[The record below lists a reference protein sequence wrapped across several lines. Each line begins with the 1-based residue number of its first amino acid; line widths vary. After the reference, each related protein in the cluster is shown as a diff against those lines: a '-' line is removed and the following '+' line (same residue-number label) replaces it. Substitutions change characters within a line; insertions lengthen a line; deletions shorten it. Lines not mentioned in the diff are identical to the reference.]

1 MAETMTGLKRT
12 MRCAEL
18 TTLDIGREVVLMGWC
33 HKQRDLGGLTFISL
47 RDRTG
52 EIQLVIDENSPQDI
66 REKASKVRSEFV
78 LAAVGKVA
86 RRSAPNDALPTG
98 EIEIMVNELRILSE
112 SQTPPFYIEENVDTN
127 ESLRLKYR
135 YLDLRRPDMQRKMIL
150 RHKITKCARDY
161 YDDNGFLDIETPML
175 TKSTP
180 EGARDY
186 LVPSRVHAG
195 KYYALPQSPQLFKQL
210 LMLSGYDR
218 YMQIA
223 RCFRDEDL
231 RSDRQPE
238 FTQIDLE
245 MAFVDVDDIIAINEG
260 FIKKVFRE
268 ILDVDVTIPLRRL
281 TFATAM
287 DRFGSDKPD
296 LRFGMELVNVSDL
309 LADSGL
315 GVFANAISE
324 GGSVRLINVPGG
336 ATMTRKEIDSLGEFI
351 KTYRAKGLAWIT
363 CDAEPRGSVLKF
375 MTPGLL
381 EKLYSRANSKHG
393 DLLLLIADKNEIVFD
408 ALGQLRCEVAK
419 RCKTIDPSLYELLWV
434 TEFPLFEYDEEEKR
448 FVAKHHPFTSPMDE
462 DVSLLET
469 DPIKARAK
477 AYDIILNGCELG
489 GGSIRIHDQELQKQM
504 FNKLGFTDEEAWER
518 FGFLLK
524 AFQYGVPPHGGL
536 AFGLDRLAMLMT
548 GSESIRDVIA
558 FPKVQN
564 ASCLMTDA
572 PNVVDQK
579 QLDDLSI
586 RNVIKEEGKL
596 DDIKK

>member
-12 MRCAEL
+12 MLCAEL

-47 RDRTG
+47 RDRSG
-52 EIQLVIDENSPQDI
+52 EIQLVIDENSPEEI
-66 REKASKVRSEFV
+66 RVKASKVRSEYV
-78 LAAVGKVA
+78 LATVGTVA
-86 RRSAPNDALPTG
+86 RRSAPNTAVPTG

-112 SQTPPFYIEENVDTN
+112 SQTPPFYIEENIETN

-135 YLDLRRPDMQRKMIL
+135 YLDLRRPDMQRKMII

-161 YDDNGFLDIETPML
+161 YDENGFLDIETPML

-186 LVPSRVHAG
+186 LVPSRVHPG

-231 RSDRQPE
+231 RADRQPE

-245 MAFVDVDDIIAINEG
+245 MAFVDVDDVILVTEG
-260 FIKKVFRE
+260 FIKKVFKD
-268 ILDVDVTIPLRRL
+268 ILDVTVTLPIRRM

-287 DRFGSDKPD
+287 ERFGSDKPD
-296 LRFGMELVNVSDL
+296 LRFGMELVSISDLVSD
-309 LADSGL
+309 SEF
-315 GVFANAISE
+315 GVFTNAIQS
-324 GGSVRLINVPGG
+324 GGSVRMINVPGG

-351 KTYRAKGLAWIT
+351 KTYRAKGLAWLT
-363 CDAEPRGSVLKF
+363 CDKEPRGSILKF
-375 MTPGLL
+375 TTPGLL
-381 EKLYSRANSKHG
+381 EKLYSRANSSQG
-393 DLLLLIADKNEIVFD
+393 DLLLIVADKNEVVFD

-419 RCKTIDPSLYELLWV
+419 RLGMIDPTKYEFLWV
-434 TEFPLFEYDEEEKR
+434 TEFPLFEYDDEAKR

-462 DVSLLET
+462 DISLLET
-469 DPIKARAK
+469 DPIQVRAK

-489 GGSIRIHDQELQKQM
+489 GGSIRIHDQELQQNM
-504 FNKLGFTDEEAWER
+504 FNMLGFSNEEAWER

-524 AFQYGVPPHGGL
+524 AFQFGVPPHGGL

-564 ASCLMTDA
+564 ASCLMTEA
-572 PNVVDQK
+572 PNSVDQK

-586 RNVIKEEGKL
+586 RNTVKEEGCSNNVE
-596 DDIKK
+596 